1 MLIKAADDRSEEMA
15 ELKALLRTPGL
26 TAFQKKQ
33 IEEEIHN
40 CEKGAWGEHQ
50 AAYYLDTYF
59 AGYKNNII
67 LHDLRIV
74 LSNDQTAQIDHLIIN
89 KYLDVYILESKNWS
103 QLTVDETGAC
113 TTISAGRVVG
123 TESPLEQCRRHAAI
137 LQRVFELEPLLKSL
151 APRQNIRCRVLVGT
165 KCHLKAPH
173 HQEWYLK
180 ADAFHTAWEKE
191 FETESTL
198 SIAISLVR
206 QVSREN
212 LMKIGQALL
221 EMHNTDRR
229 DLRKRFGLPPAAISE
244 PELSNPVVVS
254 IPGLAEFV
262 PRWGKDWFVLRGKPT
277 EETKKAIRSAGYRAK
292 QEDDDWVW
300 RLNR

>member
-1 MLIKAADDRSEEMA
+1 MLIKAADDRSEEIA
-15 ELKALLRTPGL
+15 ELKALLVTPGL
-26 TAFQKKQ
+26 TALQKKQ
-33 IEEEIHN
+33 IETEIRN

-59 AGYKNNII
+59 AGYKNTII

-74 LSNDQTAQIDHLIIN
+74 PSNDQTAQIDHLIIN
-89 KYLDVYILESKNWS
+89 KYLDVYVLESKNWN

-113 TTISAGRVVG
+113 TIWAGRVIGV
-123 TESPLEQCRRHAAI
+123 ESPLEQCRRHAAI
-137 LQRVFELEPLLKSL
+137 LQRVFELDPLLKSL
-151 APRQNIRCRVLVGT
+151 APRQTIRCRVLVGT

-198 SIAISLVR
+198 SIAISLIR

-221 EMHNTDRR
+221 EMHDPNRR
-229 DLRKRFGLPPAAISE
+229 DWHKRFGLAPATTPEPGPP
-244 PELSNPVVVS
+244 NPVVAS

-262 PRWGKDWFVLRGKPT
+262 PRWGEDWFVLRGIPT

-292 QEDDDWVW
+292 QENDEWVW
-300 RLNR
+300 RLKR